1 MCAERKYN
9 MKFAFLQDLDQS
21 QHALMR
27 VALVQPNGSLLNI
40 SQALLAWARTMG
52 TERTGLKERHV
63 PQPNPLGFAMGNYT
77 EVAEMLQQAEAAI
90 GQTPEWATCVYPAD
104 TPLLA
109 PLPRPTRIFGI
120 GRNYAEHAREL
131 GNAVPEDEPIVFLK
145 ASQTVIGPNAAIE
158 IPEGA
163 GRVDFEGELL
173 VVIGMGGKHIA
184 EADALKH
191 IAGYSVFNDVTAR
204 EIQRAAQDKK
214 RPWFTGKSLD
224 TFGPL
229 GPYLVTPDEV
239 PDPHNL
245 RLTLTVNGETRQND
259 TTGSMIYSIPFLIA
273 HLSRYYTLEPGDV
286 IATGTP
292 SGVGPIVPGDTVTV
306 TVENVGTLSNPVVS
320 IAPI

>member
-1 MCAERKYN
+1 
-9 MKFAFLQDLDQS
+9 MKFAYLQHPNLPPTA
-21 QHALMR
+21 HTET
-27 VALVQPNGSLLNI
+27 VLVQPNGSFFAFR
-40 SQALLAWARTMG
+40 QALRAWAKIEGR
-52 TERTGLKERHV
+52 EATGLTSQHFSR
-63 PQPNPLGFAMGNYT
+63 PDPLGFAMGNYK
-77 EVAEMLQQAEAAI
+77 EVADLLQKAEAAV
-90 GQTPEWATCVYPAD
+90 GQTSEWAECVYPAD

-109 PLPRPTRIFGI
+109 PLPRPNRIFGI

-145 ASQTVIGPNAAIE
+145 GSETVVGPNAPIE
-158 IPEGA
+158 IPENA

-173 VVIGMGGKHIA
+173 VVIGTGGKHIA
-184 EADALKH
+184 ESDAMKH

-214 RPWFTGKSLD
+214 RPWFIGKSLD

-229 GPYLVTPDEV
+229 GPFLVTPDEI

-273 HLSRYYTLEPGDV
+273 HLSRYFALHPGDV

-306 TVENVGTLSNPVVS
+306 TVEGVGTLSNPVISVPS
-320 IAPI
+320 I